1 MIVCSCLRNHKRKKV
16 PLKVVDTGC
25 VEDSMTETNKE
36 SETKFTNSVHKAAS
50 VNNKQLMSVSSIP
63 VLDGIYSNPDE
74 VENVATTLV
83 CLRKH
88 EKKGKDEASNVQC
101 QENSAYQEVEHG
113 NRVDHIQCL
122 ENSAYL
128 EIKHEREFQCRENCA
143 YQDCHTNIE
152 VNNIQSSISY
162 YEECM

>member
-1 MIVCSCLRNHKRKKV
+1 MLLRWFPLFLKCFTGLTTITDELTPTTESSTTSYPPSISSSAPTPIKAIIIVISVLPTLILLITLAMIVTAL
-16 PLKVVDTGC
+16 
-25 VEDSMTETNKE
+25 E
-36 SETKFTNSVHKAAS
+36 
-50 VNNKQLMSVSSIP
+50 
-63 VLDGIYSNPDE
+63 
-74 VENVATTLV
+74 

-88 EKKGKDEASNVQC
+88 KKKGKDEASNIQC

-113 NRVDHIQCL
+113 DRVDHIQCL

-128 EIKHEREFQCRENCA
+128 EIKREHEFQCRENCA

-152 VNNIQSSISY
+152 VDNIQSSISY

>member
-1 MIVCSCLRNHKRKKV
+1 MIVTAL
-16 PLKVVDTGC
+16 
-25 VEDSMTETNKE
+25 E
-36 SETKFTNSVHKAAS
+36 
-50 VNNKQLMSVSSIP
+50 
-63 VLDGIYSNPDE
+63 
-74 VENVATTLV
+74 

-88 EKKGKDEASNVQC
+88 KKKGKDEASNIQC

-113 NRVDHIQCL
+113 DRVDHIQCL

-128 EIKHEREFQCRENCA
+128 EIKREHEFQCRENCA

-152 VNNIQSSISY
+152 VDNIQSSISY